1 MVAKY
6 MERARP
12 QIDLDAMFAKGRIH
26 LETNTVHTVHPLLV
40 DIPRGRL
47 TVVSGVSGSGK
58 TTMVLETLVPAL
70 RSAADGTVSPSSIRL
85 IDADGISKVELI
97 DATPIGANIRSTVA
111 TYCGVHDDLRR
122 AFAKTSEPIR
132 RISNLAHSHTTRA
145 SCAAPLAMEPVPFRW
160 TCSSCPMLTSRV
172 PIAMGHGMHRPPM
185 TFDWFARTASP
196 VHCRN

>member
-1 MVAKY
+1 
-6 MERARP
+6 
-12 QIDLDAMFAKGRIH
+12 MFAKGRIH

-122 AFAKTSEPIR
+122 AFAKTSDAHKK
-132 RISNLAHSHTTRA
+132 NLKPGAFSYNTGQVALLHLRWNRYHFVGRA
-145 SCAAPLAMEPVPFRW
+145 VP
-160 TCSSCPMLTSRV
+160 
-172 PIAMGHGMHRPPM
+172 
-185 TFDWFARTASP
+185 AR
-196 VHCRN
+196 C